1 MRIRHREEIALKFNL
16 TSIQSYFYLFF
27 FFFSRSRAREMGR
40 KWADTGKRK
49 EKKEGDDTVY
59 RFLGIFPRL
68 RPSLHDKSTTRS
80 SLWPQIQLFGKLNLS
95 KSRRPQCARALPR
108 WKDAVMFHPPS
119 TLPLSYGISAI
130 YLPLAA
136 TALPRLCIRGPATCM
151 HVYLLEL
158 SGESAKNGIYI
169 AGEETFG

>member
-1 MRIRHREEIALKFNL
+1 
-16 TSIQSYFYLFF
+16 
-27 FFFSRSRAREMGR
+27 
-40 KWADTGKRK
+40 
-49 EKKEGDDTVY
+49 
-59 RFLGIFPRL
+59 
-68 RPSLHDKSTTRS
+68 
-80 SLWPQIQLFGKLNLS
+80 
-95 KSRRPQCARALPR
+95 
-108 WKDAVMFHPPS
+108 MFHPPS

-136 TALPRLCIRGPATCM
+136 TALPTGLCIRGSATCM